1 MDDCE
6 AGIAG
11 AARDLFKEAEGVEQS
26 TIEGGSLYLDGAAF
40 ETITGFYDHPEGGMS
55 LYALSLPRSLT

>member
-11 AARDLFKEAEGVEQS
+11 VARDLLKEVEGVEQS
-26 TIEGGSLYLDGAAF
+26 AVNGSAFYLDGTAF
-40 ETITGFYDHPEGGMS
+40 ETITGFYDHPEGG
-55 LYALSLPRSLT
+55 A